1 MRHSARALTEQMSL
15 KRLNLTDIVL
25 DIGRAPKKTALK
37 KAISEGQVES
47 KFAATP
53 WGKKLAARVRH
64 LPWDHRATA
73 HTHKLAYTGLIS
85 GVGRGGLP

>member
-1 MRHSARALTEQMSL
+1 MSL

-64 LPWDHRATA
+64 LPLDHIETA
-73 HTHKLAYTGLIS
+73 HTHVLTHMGPIS